1 MKILVQLGIAICC
14 SLTFAQ
20 NVAVKDIKTEM
31 SKGMQPGV
39 QVFIS
44 GANEDQVKDAIKDA
58 TRKFKGDDEKIKKS
72 DERFIDDARIEE
84 ISDNDIDIHY
94 LIKEEDKGSTLQLHF
109 NMGGVFLSDD
119 LDARKYKY
127 MRNFAERIALA
138 ATQLNYEELIDD
150 EEKVLSG
157 FVKDKK
163 KSNSDIDKARK
174 DIEKAK
180 KEIAEKEQEI
190 KKLESL
196 VKEQTEK
203 IAKQEEKV
211 SGLKKAKAKAG
222 K

>member
-1 MKILVQLGIAICC
+1 MKTLVQLGIAICC

-20 NVAVKDIKTEM
+20 NIAVKDIKTEM

-39 QVFIS
+39 EVFIS
-44 GANEDQVKDAIKDA
+44 GANEDQVRDAIKDA
-58 TRKFKGDDEKIKKS
+58 TRKFKGDDERIKKS

-94 LIKEEDKGSTLQLHF
+94 LIKEQDQGSTLQMHF
-109 NMGGVFLSDD
+109 NMGGVFLSNE

-127 MRNFAERIALA
+127 MRDLAQKIAVA
-138 ATQLNYEELIDD
+138 ATQLNYEELIKD
-150 EEKVLSG
+150 EEKMLSDLMR
-157 FVKDKK
+157 DKK
-163 KSNSDIDKARK
+163 KSRSDIEKAQK

-180 KEIAEKEQEI
+180 KEIADKEQEI

-203 IAKQEEKV
+203 ITAQEEKV
-211 SGLKKAKAKAG
+211 KTLQKEKAKARK
-222 K
+222 

>member
-1 MKILVQLGIAICC
+1 MKTLVQLGIAICC

-39 QVFIS
+39 EVFIS

-58 TRKFKGDDEKIKKS
+58 TRKFKGDDEKIKKT

-94 LIKEEDKGSTLQLHF
+94 LIKEEEKGSTLQLHF
-109 NMGGVFLSDD
+109 NMGGVFLSNE

-127 MRNFAERIALA
+127 MKNLAQKIAVE
-138 ATQLNYEELIDD
+138 ATQLNYEELIKE

-157 FVKDKK
+157 FVRDQKNAQKD
-163 KSNSDIDKARK
+163 IEKARK

-196 VKEQTEK
+196 VKEQTSK
-203 IAKQEEKV
+203 ISGQQDKV
-211 SGLKKAKAKAG
+211 KELMKMKSKAK
-222 K
+222 

>member
-1 MKILVQLGIAICC
+1 MKTLVQLGIALCC
-14 SLTFAQ
+14 SFAIAQ
-20 NVAVKDIKTEM
+20 HAVVKDIKVEM

-39 QVFIS
+39 EVFIS

-58 TRKFKGDDEKIKKS
+58 TKKFKGDDEKIKKS
-72 DERFIDDARIEE
+72 DERFIDDARIKE
-84 ISDNDIDIHY
+84 ISDNNVDIHY
-94 LIKEEDKGSTLQLHF
+94 LINEQEKGSTLQIHF
-109 NMGGVFLSDD
+109 NLGGVFLSNE
-119 LDARKYKY
+119 LDARKHKY
-127 MRNFAERIALA
+127 MRNFAQRIAVA

-196 VKEQTEK
+196 VKEQTQK
-203 IAKQEEKV
+203 IANQENKV
-211 SGLKKAKAKAG
+211 KDLKKLKSKAK
-222 K
+222 